1 MATFNVHGG
10 HSLKCRG
17 ASGLLDE
24 VNEDRK
30 VKNKVIELLRA
41 RGATVYDCTDDTS
54 TTKNGN
60 LSTIVAKCNG
70 HKVDLDVSIHLN
82 AGGGHGVETWG
93 YSDKVRDV
101 GSRISSN
108 ISKALN
114 ITNRGFKISTKLYVL
129 RKTHSPA
136 ILIECC
142 FVDSQED
149 KNKWNVDKCAN
160 AIVDAL
166 MNTATTNVSKPVA
179 QPTPKPTQVKHRF
192 NLEVDGKIGHD
203 TVKAMQS
210 WLGTQQDGIV
220 SGQSNRQKKYLIA
233 CVSSAWEFSDNPKGS
248 LMIKALQRKL
258 GCAIDGIMGQNTVMA
273 LQRILGV
280 KQDGYLGKLTAKTL
294 QRYLNSL

>member
-179 QPTPKPTQVKHRF
+179 QQTPKPSAHRF
-192 NLEVDGKIGHD
+192 NLTIDGKIGHD

-210 WLGTQQDGIV
+210 WLGTPQDGIV

-233 CVSSAWEFSDNPKGS
+233 CVSSAWKFSDNPKGS
-248 LMIKALQRKL
+248 LMVKALQRKL
-258 GCAIDGIMGQNTVMA
+258 GCAIDGIMGKNTVMA
-273 LQRILGV
+273 LQRMLGV
-280 KQDGYLGKLTAKTL
+280 KQDGYLGSDTAKAL
-294 QRYLNSL
+294 QIYLNRL

>member
-30 VKNKVIELLRA
+30 VKNRVIELLRA

-60 LSTIVAKCNG
+60 LSTIVTKCNS

-93 YSDKVRDV
+93 YSDNVKEI
-101 GSRISSN
+101 GSRISAN
-108 ISKALN
+108 ISKALG

-149 KNKWNVDKCAN
+149 KNKWNVDECAN

-166 MNTATTNVSKPVA
+166 MNTTTNVSKPA
-179 QPTPKPTQVKHRF
+179 QPQHRF
-192 NLEVDGKIGHD
+192 NISIDGKIGHD
-203 TVKAMQS
+203 TIKALQS
-210 WLGTQQDGIV
+210 WLGTVVDGVV
-220 SGQSNRQKKYLIA
+220 SGQSNRQKKYLLA
-233 CVSSAWEFSDNPKGS
+233 CVPNAWNFSDNPKGS
-248 LMIKALQRKL
+248 LMVKALQKKL
-258 GCAIDGIMGQNTVMA
+258 GCAIDGIMGKNTVMA
-273 LQRILGV
+273 VQRLVGA
-280 KQDGYLGKLTAKTL
+280 KQDGYLGAETAKAL